1 MSGPSLATLNDELT
15 QLTEERD
22 ALRQRHAGEVMP
34 GEARDRDAWIVNR
47 VSEIRVLV
55 EAEKQRQRDAAMAD
69 TADWMSRPAGQIQHQ
84 VNADDAGRKAII
96 SAGWDIRGGM
106 VYRETARGEMA
117 YLPESVLFGPMPTDD
132 PVAAEHFKTQ
142 RATFQ
147 PEYRAAW
154 TKWLTGNGVMA
165 RLTGAEQNALSEG
178 TDTAGGFL
186 VPADIQAEILARRAD
201 ASVMRQLCT
210 VRQTSRDRISFPA
223 VAPHST
229 AASASIYSSGFVGGL
244 VGEVVS
250 GTDQGPTF
258 QQFEVAIKKFQAYT
272 KVSKDLIKD
281 SGSDILAFLAT
292 DGGRN
297 LGLVEDNYFLNGLG
311 TGLEPMGLLTA
322 GPTTFDVEGSTS
334 NTVSNTISNA
344 GSAPKIIAGSYQLP
358 GMYVDGATWLMNRS
372 IMGNIHGLVD
382 AQSRPWWQ
390 AANTAGGAAGA
401 PPLLVNIPARTS
413 PFMPSNSTPAD
424 ATKVLL
430 LGDFSNY
437 IIAERQS
444 LSVEIDE
451 SLYRASDEAGIWLRS
466 RAGGGVWNLDAFRV
480 GIV

>member
-1 MSGPSLATLNDELT
+1 MTTMPTLASLNDELE
-15 QLTEERD
+15 QLTAQRATLRAQYPGAVMPADATTRDSELMERMSAVHELIQEEQQRARD
-22 ALRQRHAGEVMP
+22 AMFAET
-34 GEARDRDAWIVNR
+34 ARTLADPRR
-47 VSEIRVLV
+47 VVPASINS
-55 EAEKQRQRDAAMAD
+55 DD
-69 TADWMSRPAGQIQHQ
+69 T
-84 VNADDAGRKAII
+84 GRERLMK
-96 SAGWDIRGGM
+96 SGWSIRGGY
-106 VYRETARGEMA
+106 VYRQTATGDMA
-117 YLPESVLFGPMPTDD
+117 YLPESVLFGALPTDD
-132 PVAAEHFKTQ
+132 PVAAQHFRTM
-142 RATFQ
+142 RAHFQ
-147 PEYRAAW
+147 PEYRNVW
-154 TKWLTGNGVMA
+154 LKWLSSGGSMA
-165 RLTGAEQNALSEG
+165 RLTSQEQNALSEG

-201 ASVMRQLCT
+201 ASVMRQICT
-210 VRQTSRDRISFPA
+210 VRQTSRDRIQFPA
-223 VAPHST
+223 VAPHGS
-229 AASASIYSSGFVGGL
+229 SGSIYSSGFVGGL
-244 VGEVVS
+244 VGEVTTS
-250 GTDQGPTF
+250 TDQGPTF
-258 QQFEVAIKKFQAYT
+258 QQFEVSIKKFQAYT

-281 SGSDILAFLAT
+281 SGADVLAFLAT

-322 GPTTFDVEGSTS
+322 SPTTFDVEGSTA
-334 NTVSNTISNA
+334 NTISNTIAAA

-358 GMYVDGATWLMNRS
+358 GQYSDGATWLMNRS

-390 AANTAGGAAGA
+390 AANIAGGSEGA

-413 PFMPSNSTPAD
+413 PFMPSNGTPAD
-424 ATKVLL
+424 GTKVLL

-437 IIAERQS
+437 IIAERQA